1 MLLDAD
7 QSIVGQGSVML
18 AMLTCGCVVAKKSK
32 NIPLTGCDDGGE
44 ECDTLRQSQSGNPQ
58 VNRSGD
64 VPFQV
69 SESLSLKYCHTTAH
83 TTSYV
88 SEPRCHHVL

>member
-1 MLLDAD
+1 MLSA
-7 QSIVGQGSVML
+7 ML
-18 AMLTCGCVVAKKSK
+18 ACGCVVAKKVE
-32 NIPLTGCDDGGE
+32 NDTTYGCDDGGE

-64 VPFQV
+64 VPFQA

-88 SEPRCHHVL
+88 SEPCCHHVLLWCLC

>member
-1 MLLDAD
+1 M
-7 QSIVGQGSVML
+7 S

-32 NIPLTGCDDGGE
+32 TIPLTGRDDGGE

-64 VPFQV
+64 VPFQA
-69 SESLSLKYCHTTAH
+69 SESLSLSLKYCHTTAH
-83 TTSYV
+83 TTSCV
-88 SEPRCHHVL
+88 SEPRCHHVF